1 MMFVLYLPLIM
12 YFQNLCDL
20 WLLLLV
26 LIVLRNHDMVSDN
39 YCFVFRH
46 FLAFW
51 RNVSVKMSIY
61 LELCCLIWEC

>member
-39 YCFVFRH
+39 YCFVFQALSC
-46 FLAFW
+46 FLE
-51 RNVSVKMSIY
+51 KCI
-61 LELCCLIWEC
+61 C